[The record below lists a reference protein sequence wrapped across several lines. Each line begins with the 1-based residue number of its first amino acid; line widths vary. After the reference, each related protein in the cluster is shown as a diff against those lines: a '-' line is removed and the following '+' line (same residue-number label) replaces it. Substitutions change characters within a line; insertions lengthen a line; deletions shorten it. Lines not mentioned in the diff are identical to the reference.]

1 MQPIHLGTTFF
12 WCQIYGW
19 KGQIYG
25 WKKTKYLAEKAKYM
39 AEKACLHL
47 VNPLLTQK
55 EAFLTLPFS
64 TQVWW
69 IEQKEK
75 LNFFYQK
82 NLFSSKFAPD
92 FHPHREPD
100 PSPDMLWGGDTFY
113 VNLFFQMRFEIFRDF
128 IFYVSSPDILRDER
142 RRGRSHQ
149 RRFNHHQRH
158 QQCAQHTQQV
168 FVNIFEIYLCSIL
181 FPYFVLT
188 WCISY
193 LTRNRWQQ
201 LTLVLTLKEISFQLL
216 RLFTKSNFNF
226 TTVSDRNCLAVQKN
240 TVLKSSMFFR

>member
-1 MQPIHLGTTFF
+1 MPNM
-12 WCQIYGW
+12 YM
-19 KGQIYG
+19 
-25 WKKTKYLAEKAKYM
+25 AEKAKYM
-39 AEKACLHL
+39 AAKACLHL
-47 VNPLLTQK
+47 VNPLFTQRK
-55 EAFLTLPFS
+55 AFLTLPFS

-69 IEQKEK
+69 IEQEAK
-75 LNFFYQK
+75 LKHFFYQK

-158 QQCAQHTQQV
+158 QQCTQHTQQV
-168 FVNIFEIYLCSIL
+168 FLNFLKYICLISFSVFCTYLV
-181 FPYFVLT
+181 YFVFGAQQVT
-188 WCISY
+188 TIDSCVDFE
-193 LTRNRWQQ
+193 RN
-201 LTLVLTLKEISFQLL
+201 
-216 RLFTKSNFNF
+216 
-226 TTVSDRNCLAVQKN
+226 
-240 TVLKSSMFFR
+240 FFSTFETFHKI